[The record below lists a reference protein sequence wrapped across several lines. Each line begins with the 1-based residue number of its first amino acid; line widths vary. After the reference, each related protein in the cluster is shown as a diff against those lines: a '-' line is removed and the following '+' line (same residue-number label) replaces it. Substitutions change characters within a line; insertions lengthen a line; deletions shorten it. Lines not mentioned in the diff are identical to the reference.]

1 MDSRT
6 SPSSRSRR
14 PYVVAMMLGTALS
27 ALGSGT
33 MARADSLEVDSRAIA
48 DLGRYCTTCWR
59 NARLPVDSW
68 GDCTQ
73 EVFSR
78 LLERVP
84 RERWQTLLQREDE
97 DRREFLRAIDAVKKR
112 TQRARKLSSTVD
124 SVADRHDPENQRLRE
139 DREAVS
145 QAAANLLSPRQQRIL
160 QLSFEGWS
168 VQDMAQELSLPVE
181 RISDEKYKAIR
192 KLRAHLGTESEAD
205 RPASELSA

>member
-1 MDSRT
+1 MESRT
-6 SPSSRSRR
+6 APSSRSRR
-14 PYVVAMMLGTALS
+14 PYVVAVMLGTALS
-27 ALGSGT
+27 TLGPGT
-33 MARADSLEVDSRAIA
+33 MARADAPEVDSRAIA

-59 NARLPVDSW
+59 NARLPADSW

-73 EVFSR
+73 DVFSR

-84 RERWQTLLQREDE
+84 RERWSSLLQREDD

-112 TQRARKLSSTVD
+112 SQRARKLTGAVEG
-124 SVADRHDPENQRLRE
+124 VADQHDPENQRLRE

-145 QAAANLLSPRQQRIL
+145 QAAASLLSPRQQRIL

-168 VQDMAQELSLPVE
+168 VQEMAQELSLPVE

-192 KLRAHLGTESEAD
+192 KLRAHLGTDSKEEQAVSG
-205 RPASELSA
+205 LSA